1 MQTDKLLLEMEKVVK
16 DFPGTRAVDSVSF
29 DCYPG
34 EIHCIVGENGAGKS
48 TLIKMLAGVH
58 QPNEGRILLR
68 GKETVLRNNAV
79 ARQEGIGI
87 VYQEL
92 SLLPELS
99 IAENIAFGSWNTRRG
114 MVDWKTIEARA
125 AQVLSDINLNID
137 PSELIGGLP
146 MAVRQMVE
154 IGKVLSQ
161 KPDLII
167 FDEPTA
173 SLSKEEV
180 KTLIGI
186 IKNLRDKGKG
196 IIYISHR
203 LEEVFALADRVTVIK
218 DGQKVITEK
227 IGYFSEATLISSM
240 VGRELKEIFPGKND
254 VNSHGNIL
262 NVEVQYRNSG
272 KIRSFSVRKGEVL
285 GIGGLQGQGQIKL
298 LQPVFGL
305 EQTEL
310 LRVIVNGEEKSIR
323 NQQDAVKAGIALIP
337 ENRGDEGVFLIS
349 SVYENLASVTLDNH
363 QRFGFIQSRE
373 ETQAVEDVTG
383 RLKIKYTSSRQPAN
397 SLSGGNMQ
405 KLVIGKWLIAD
416 PRVVILLEPTKG
428 VDVGTKQQIY
438 RIIRDLSNNNVAV
451 VLYTSDMVELIGL
464 SDRVLVMNNHSFTA
478 ELTGNEI
485 TEEKIMKGAVST
497 IDLDGQEVRA

>member
-1 MQTDKLLLEMEKVVK
+1 MQTDKLLLEMKNVVK
-16 DFPGTRAVDSVSF
+16 EFPGTRAVDSVSF
-29 DCYPG
+29 DCYAG

-58 QPNEGRILLR
+58 QPNEGKILLR

-92 SLLPELS
+92 SLLPDLS
-99 IAENIAFGSWNTRRG
+99 IAENIALGSWNTRGGRI
-114 MVDWKTIEARA
+114 DWKTIESRA
-125 AQVLSDINLNID
+125 AEVLADINLNID

-180 KTLIGI
+180 QTLIEI
-186 IKNLRDKGKG
+186 IKDLREKGKG

-203 LEEVFALADRVTVIK
+203 LEEVFELADRVTVIK

-227 IGYFSEATLISSM
+227 IGYFSENSLISSM
-240 VGRELKEIFPGKND
+240 VGRELKEIFPEKTEIKTK
-254 VNSHGNIL
+254 SSIL
-262 NVEVQYRNSG
+262 DVEVQYRNSP
-272 KIRSFSVRKGEVL
+272 KKSNFSVQKGEVL

-298 LQPVFGL
+298 LQSVFGL
-305 EQTEL
+305 ELTEVL
-310 LRVIVNGEEKSIR
+310 HIAVNGEEKKIR
-323 NQQDAVKAGIALIP
+323 NQKDAVKAGIALIP

-349 SVYENLASVTLDNH
+349 SVYENLASVTLDSH
-363 QRFGFIQSRE
+363 QQFGFIQTRE
-373 ETQAVEDVTG
+373 EGQAVEGVTEK
-383 RLKIKYTSSRQPAN
+383 LKIKYTSSRQPAN

-416 PRVVILLEPTKG
+416 PKVVILLEPTKG

-438 RIIRDLSNNNVAV
+438 RIIRDLANNDVAV

-478 ELTGNEI
+478 ELTGEDI

-497 IDLDGQEVRA
+497 IDLQGQEVRG